1 MKRFVAAIT
10 TMLFA
15 LPAFAEQKAYDR
27 NDADFGAGEFTTLQ
41 RSPQLTPSVFPPGSQ
56 FAPGNNF
63 GSFFLEDDGG
73 GTVTLT
79 NGTWGS
85 SGLIATTTNSTG
97 FMGNPPGSYLWIRS
111 SNTTGPAPGQTAP
124 GSTTGQIDWG
134 VLSGFTATGSE
145 FCKSTPP
152 ALCTFI
158 SRLED
163 QTELAVLPSST
174 YDIGTWTFD
183 GAGDF
188 DHSGYIRG
196 TQNGGISNTVTLLDG
211 TFFGSSLPALPLV
224 GFGALALGLGIAG
237 VRASRK
243 S

>member
-1 MKRFVAAIT
+1 MKNLAVAALT
-10 TMLFA
+10 LLFA
-15 LPAFAEQKAYDR
+15 LPAIAEQKAYTRDP
-27 NDADFGAGEFTTLQ
+27 ADLSAGYFTTLQ
-41 RSPQLTPSVFPPGSQ
+41 RSPQLTPSVQPPAGQ
-56 FAPGNNF
+56 FNPANNF
-63 GSFFLEDDGG
+63 GSFFLEDDAG
-73 GTVTLT
+73 GTVTMT
-79 NGTWGS
+79 SGVWGS
-85 SGLIATTTNSTG
+85 TGIAAATLNTTG
-97 FMGNPPGSYLWIRS
+97 FMGNPPGAYLWIRS
-111 SNTTGPAPGQTAP
+111 NNTTGPADGQTAP
-124 GSTTGQIDWG
+124 GATTSQIDWG

-158 SRLED
+158 GRIED
-163 QTELAVLPSST
+163 GSQSSVLPSST

-196 TQNGGISNTVTLLDG
+196 TQNGGISNTVTYLNG
-211 TFFGSSLPALPLV
+211 TFFGASLPALPLI